1 MSGYK
6 RVSFYELCRLCASNT
21 QKEKTHIF
29 QEEGKKIQLQNKI
42 QVCLALTV
50 NENDFLPKVVCSKCL
65 RTLETCFGFR
75 QECVRSESMLSAYFK
90 NFRYTEDFKRSGKV
104 YIKDIKPPPALV
116 IQQNPEIST
125 SNIGSVSQV
134 SAAPTGSHNMA
145 SASKNQQTVE
155 QVPFYT
161 LQLPTIVSNPNVRSQ
176 KELEDHK
183 TPQLSQNQFAYNLN
197 LINTTNIKTNLPKT
211 EILSNVV
218 VNSNGEVINIAHMG
232 DFETILSQGSI
243 LKSKSKSNRHCR
255 DGNTQ
260 DNVVHID
267 LTEDNSPMYE
277 LDDNDTKYNKLPHIK
292 STQTQ
297 NKYSYSLKVD
307 DKNHNQTVI
316 YPISEY
322 NQNFSNL
329 TPTNAIYTQSNL
341 NIVNPT
347 NSISGNTNVI
357 CTVPTSMDNST
368 LNMNVINPNLQD
380 INQAAYTNVISTIP
394 SSNNT
399 VELEDPKVV
408 VQVSVADND
417 NSSANVP
424 AANSNTS
431 SKVHSCEVCSRAFKR
446 KEHLYQHV
454 KLHTGFRPY
463 VCEHCNKAF
472 MRKEHLIR
480 HSTLHSGQKNYTC
493 NVCDKSFSR
502 NDNLLKHKK
511 THEKQAS
518 YTCEIC
524 QKQFV
529 MKHYYNAHKLTHGD
543 KCYVSAVWGMLKT

>member
-65 RTLETCFGFR
+65 RSLETCYGFR
-75 QECVRSESMLSAYFK
+75 QECVSSETMLSSYFK
-90 NFRYTEDFKRSGKV
+90 NFRYTDDFKKSGKV
-104 YIKDIKPPPALV
+104 YIKDIKQPSAPV

-125 SNIGSVSQV
+125 SSTPNVGTPISVAQTMPQNIVNV
-134 SAAPTGSHNMA
+134 N
-145 SASKNQQTVE
+145 KNPQAVE
-155 QVPFYT
+155 QLPFYT
-161 LQLPTIVSNPNVRSQ
+161 LQLPTIVSNPNIISRSP
-176 KELEDHK
+176 KDLVNNK
-183 TPQLSQNQFAYNLN
+183 TTQITQSQFAYNLN
-197 LINTTNIKTNLPKT
+197 LINTSNIKSSLPKN

-232 DFETILSQGSI
+232 DFETILNQGSV
-243 LKSKSKSNRHCR
+243 LKPKHKVKRHKEVPSLP
-255 DGNTQ
+255 D
-260 DNVVHID
+260 DVVQID
-267 LTEDNSPMYE
+267 LTNDHSPVYE
-277 LDDNDTKYNKLPHIK
+277 LDQNTIKYDKLPHIK
-292 STQTQ
+292 STQNQ
-297 NKYSYSLKVD
+297 NKYSYTVKVD

-316 YPISEY
+316 FPLSEY
-322 NQNFSNL
+322 NQNFNNFNNGSS
-329 TPTNAIYTQSNL
+329 IYTQPNL
-341 NIVNPT
+341 NIVNTT
-347 NSISGNTNVI
+347 NTIGNTNVI
-357 CTVPTSMDNST
+357 CNTAST
-368 LNMNVINPNLQD
+368 LDTSNLGVNLLNQTVQD
-380 INQAAYTNVISTIP
+380 FNQTAYTNVISSIQQPEMSKVESQSQIP
-394 SSNNT
+394 EADIKPTNGSMSPPSISSNSPQKSH
-399 VELEDPKVV
+399 V
-408 VQVSVADND
+408 
-417 NSSANVP
+417 
-424 AANSNTS
+424 
-431 SKVHSCEVCSRAFKR
+431 CEVCSRAFKR
-446 KEHLYQHV
+446 REHLYQHV

-463 VCEHCNKAF
+463 ICEHCNKAF

-493 NVCDKSFSR
+493 NICDKSFSR

-543 KCYVSAVWGMLKT
+543 KCFMAPEWEMLKT